1 MLATFFIA
9 RNQILGSLINNAA
22 NMTYIIQ
29 LINKENIKE
38 LEDTESAD
46 DKKYSFEIIRE
57 DVIKI
62 YYRRCAEHLLQFG
75 VCDWLQKSAPLKF
88 ETKI

>member
-46 DKKYSFEIIRE
+46 D
-57 DVIKI
+57 
-62 YYRRCAEHLLQFG
+62 
-75 VCDWLQKSAPLKF
+75 
-88 ETKI
+88 